1 MPTNP
6 TRGDRIIAFIEKYC
20 VVPEGKLIGQPMQLL
35 PFQKKF
41 IREVFDN
48 PAGTKTGILSIA
60 RKNGKTGLIA
70 AILLAFIAGPE
81 ARQNAQIR
89 SAGRSRDQA
98 SLVFNLASKMV
109 QMSPELSRV
118 VRIIPSGK
126 RLIGLVRNVD
136 YHAMSADAGGAHGQ
150 SPYLL
155 IIDELGQVKGEQDDF
170 VDALITAQGAYDDAM
185 RMVISTQAPT
195 DADMLSIWIDDA
207 RNNSDERTVCH
218 VYEAAKD
225 CDVLDEDGWES
236 ANPALGKFRSRV
248 DMEDEA
254 EKAARMPSAESAFR
268 NLFLN
273 QRVNRNN
280 PFVSR
285 SIWNANGSEVD
296 DSVFYKFPVWG
307 GLDLSKTTDLTAFV
321 LVARDDQEKW
331 HVKPYFW
338 KPGDTIRDHAKRDRA
353 PYDRWEREG
362 LLFTTPGTS
371 VSYAFVAKQIAQIV
385 DGMDLKK
392 IGFDRWK
399 MENLRPL
406 LEPNGLDEDL
416 FEEVVQGP
424 RTFSPFMDF
433 VETELLNCNV
443 RHGGHQVLT
452 MCAANAVAIEDANEN
467 RRLDK
472 SKSTGRID
480 GMVAKVMAMG
490 VAASTMDDEDDGSYL
505 DEDELV
511 LL

>member
-1 MPTNP
+1 M
-6 TRGDRIIAFIEKYC
+6 TRGEKIIAFIERYC
-20 VVPEGKLIGQPMQLL
+20 VVPEGKLIGKPMRLL
-35 PFQKKF
+35 PFQKRF
-41 IREVFDN
+41 IIEVFDN

-109 QMSPELSRV
+109 QLSPELSKV
-118 VRIIPSGK
+118 VRIVPSGK
-126 RLIGLVRNVD
+126 RLVGLVRNVD

-155 IIDELGQVKGEQDDF
+155 IIDELGQVRGEQDDF

-185 RMVISTQAPT
+185 RLVISTQAPT

-207 RNNSDERTVCH
+207 LSSEDARTVCH
-218 VYEAAKD
+218 VYEGEKN
-225 CDVLDEDGWES
+225 CEILDEEAWAA
-236 ANPALGKFRSRV
+236 ANPALGTFRSEV
-248 DMEDEA
+248 DLRDEA

-285 SIWNANGSEVD
+285 DVWMRNSGPVD
-296 DSVFYKFPVWG
+296 DEVFRQFPTWA

-321 LVARDDQEKW
+321 MVARDDKGRW
-331 HVKPYFW
+331 HVKPIVW
-338 KPGDTIRDHAKRDRA
+338 KPAATLIDHTKRDRT

-362 LLFTTPGTS
+362 KLEAVPGTS
-371 VSYAFVAKQIAQIV
+371 IDYSFVAKRIAGELDGVQIQKV
-385 DGMDLKK
+385 
-392 IGFDRWK
+392 GFDRWK
-399 MENLRPL
+399 FDTMKPH
-406 LEPNGLDEDL
+406 LEAVGLSEGL
-416 FEEVVQGP
+416 FEPVVQGP
-424 RTFSPFMDF
+424 RTFGPFLDF
-433 VETELLNCNV
+433 VETELLNSNV
-443 RHGGHQVLT
+443 RHGGHEVLT
-452 MCAANAVAIEDANEN
+452 MCAAHSVVVADSNEN
-467 RRLDK
+467 RKLDK
-472 SKSTGRID
+472 ARSTGRID
-480 GMVAKVMAMG
+480 AMVAFVMAMG
-490 VAASTMDDEDDGSYL
+490 LAAAEVGDATETSFWEDQDFL
-505 DEDELV
+505 KQMAMA
-511 LL
+511 